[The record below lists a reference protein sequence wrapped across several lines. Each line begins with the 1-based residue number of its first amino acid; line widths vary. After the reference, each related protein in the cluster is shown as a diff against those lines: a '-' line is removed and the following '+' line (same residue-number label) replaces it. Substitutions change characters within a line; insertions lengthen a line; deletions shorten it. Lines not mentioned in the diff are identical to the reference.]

1 MNFLHDNNFL
11 MGIMLSLR
19 INVCVYNFL
28 SIILLCEATNIGKPK
43 KKKKLFYWFN
53 FLSLRKKFTQEFSK
67 CASPMSSSSS
77 ITGKF
82 RNANFQAPHQTYV
95 LETGYR
101 A

>member
-43 KKKKLFYWFN
+43 KKKKPIL
-53 FLSLRKKFTQEFSK
+53 L
-67 CASPMSSSSS
+67 
-77 ITGKF
+77 
-82 RNANFQAPHQTYV
+82 V
-95 LETGYR
+95 
-101 A
+101 